1 MKKSPQEVRAN
12 VAEALRKSTGMSR
25 DEARDFINTYFERYP
40 GIKRYI
46 DETRQK
52 Q

>member
-25 DEARDFINTYFERYP
+25 EQANRKVSDVLTRRDNKQ
-40 GIKRYI
+40 KR
-46 DETRQK
+46 
-52 Q
+52 